1 MYLSDP
7 CEFDEASDDCV
18 DSRSTGPPRR
28 VWLHDWVEEHY
39 DALCEL
45 YGNFREN
52 GMRVFG
58 GAFHQL
64 SNFADFTEFIFN
76 STVVQPPDL
85 LKQSVAHVRHMGAS
99 TRGKHGLHGVS
110 TASVGGAARNG
121 S

>member
-64 SNFADFTEFIFN
+64 SNFADFTEFI
-76 STVVQPPDL
+76 
-85 LKQSVAHVRHMGAS
+85 AHVRHMGAS